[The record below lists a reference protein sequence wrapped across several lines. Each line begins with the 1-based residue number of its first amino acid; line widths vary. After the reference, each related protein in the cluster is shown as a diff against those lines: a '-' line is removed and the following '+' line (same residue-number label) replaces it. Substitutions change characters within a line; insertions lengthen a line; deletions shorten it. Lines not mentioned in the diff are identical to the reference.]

1 MSSRKYNSKKKIL
14 SGIISVHPH
23 GFGFV
28 NPALSQLNN
37 SEITEIF
44 IPAQDVNLAIDGD
57 EVLVDHINNKKDKGW
72 EGKVKKIVK
81 RGRKSLVCQFLKYNR
96 FNKPL
101 FECQLLDDRIVL
113 IDNKKLGK
121 IVNQG
126 DIYKIYIND
135 WGKHKRDVLRAF
147 YLGKYLGNINDS
159 KIDKKIIEYQYRL
172 PYSYDILHE
181 KFSFKKPSFKPSSKR
196 IDLSRQI
203 TFTIDPDASKDFDD
217 AIFIDYHIKK
227 NSYNIIIDSIT
238 LDEKKKLIQQ
248 ICHKEKLNFD
258 PSDNI
263 EEYLSEIVN
272 NDIRQLILALQELKY
287 MYQDKVIRKSD
298 IKLSHLKN
306 NKKDFSLFESSHK
319 IFNKKLTLRESQ
331 SIYEIDSFFIPLML
345 FENYNL
351 FETYPISKE
360 NFKHIMN
367 MNEYFSIC
375 DNLDKE
381 IFKNQFWN
389 LKQYQ
394 SILLCYH
401 MSLIMSDTKHK
412 DIKPIFNSINDIK
425 YTLYPSKISNQLLIK
440 KYLYNF
446 YKKFNLNHNFDSLNI
461 IHKFRFILLILL
473 ENLDQNSE
481 FIKFF
486 TMDVSEIEQI
496 SKILKSNQTK
506 INFTYKFKTLIK
518 KSIES

>member
-1 MSSRKYNSKKKIL
+1 MSIETNWLKKYKPQSIEEIYGFSKIKAEFDFWLKNFKEDINLKSSILL
-14 SGIISVHPH
+14 SGPSGIGKSIFVELLLKQYGYFVHK
-23 GFGFV
+23 FT
-28 NPALSQLNN
+28 S
-37 SEITEIF
+37 
-44 IPAQDVNLAIDGD
+44 
-57 EVLVDHINNKKDKGW
+57 
-72 EGKVKKIVK
+72 
-81 RGRKSLVCQFLKYNR
+81 
-96 FNKPL
+96 
-101 FECQLLDDRIVL
+101 
-113 IDNKKLGK
+113 
-121 IVNQG
+121 NQ
-126 DIYKIYIND
+126 
-135 WGKHKRDVLRAF
+135 HSRDVIESII
-147 YLGKYLGNINDS
+147 KIHNSSNIHVMFCES
-159 KIDKKIIEYQYRL
+159 K
-172 PYSYDILHE
+172 P
-181 KFSFKKPSFKPSSKR
+181 F
-196 IDLSRQI
+196 
-203 TFTIDPDASKDFDD
+203 
-217 AIFIDYHIKK
+217 AIFIDEIDCIMNLGSKGNINFLIDILNPLKGKKKLSAEDKKNILKLRKIPIICVCNNRYEKKIIDIKK

-367 MNEYFSIC
+367 INEYFSIC